1 MAPHFQSKSASAL
14 WRSPTI
20 LVTAAIRDVTERKR
34 AEEALRL
41 SHEHFR
47 LLVEEVKDY
56 AIFML
61 NPTGKILSW
70 NEGARKIKGYT
81 AFEIIGQHFSI
92 FYTSEDIERGKP
104 NEELT
109 FAAAEGRWKRK
120 AGDSGRMVRFWADV
134 VITALHDKDGNLLG
148 FTKVTRDITEGK
160 RTREAFLLEV
170 TSAHSD
176 KPDGRGQRQCN
187 LCGPP

>member
-1 MAPHFQSKSASAL
+1 M
-14 WRSPTI
+14 
-20 LVTAAIRDVTERKR
+20 TERKR

-41 SHEHFR
+41 SQERFR

-61 NPTGKILSW
+61 DPTGKILSW

-81 AFEIIGQHFSI
+81 ADEIIGQHFSI
-92 FYTSEDIERGKP
+92 FYTSEDIDRGKP

-109 FAAAEGRWKRK
+109 FAAAEGRWEEEGWRLRK
-120 AGDSGRMVRFWADV
+120 DGSRFWADV

-148 FTKVTRDITEGK
+148 FTKVTRDMTEGK
-160 RTREAFLLEV
+160 RAREAFLLEV
-170 TSAHSD
+170 TSALGVKSRH
-176 KPDGRGQRQCN
+176 PPVAVRHCHLCPTGQAVR
-187 LCGPP
+187 LCRARALRCANQDVAHACA